1 MRNLYS
7 KLFKSYFSH
16 IFSYNFQKKFLF
28 LFGLTT
34 VSTFIWA
41 AESLDAKPSE
51 SPPPHLFLNPINIQ
65 DHQVKENPT
74 IVRSRLVNVDFSLLP
89 NQKKNFKAKPD
100 GEILLILNV
109 FQGLEFTALI
119 YKIEKKRSG
128 SYSWYGTLKGIP
140 MSRVVLVVNQNMV
153 FGNISTIKRSYQIRH
168 ISDGIHAIY
177 EIDPTKFPPTSEPIV
192 PKIKLKP
199 TPSPLSGSPT
209 DGTNKITTHISGG
222 TIHLRGGDSSI
233 HQNLFSTPKFSQD
246 GIPLS
251 STPTQSDAL
260 SPLINLKNQDL
271 ATQSADDG
279 TVIDILVVYTA
290 EARIEEGGTSSIES
304 IIDLAESETNAA
316 YANSGVSHVINVI
329 AKQEISF
336 SESGFSFSGF
346 LASAQNGSIPGLHDL
361 RNEKAADLVAVLV
374 KGDFSLCGLGYLLT
388 TVSSSFAPF
397 GYSVTAS
404 NCAAAGILT
413 FPHEIGH
420 NMGARHDRAA
430 DNTDGS
436 PFDFNH
442 GYVDNINTFKTI
454 MGTGGNFRYPGFS
467 NPNVQFNGAITGI
480 PDGNR
485 LAADNRLTFQKTAY
499 TVANFRQ
506 TNDSA
511 FDSIVPFDNA
521 MRVISPYWQSD
532 DSSYSFISI
541 THSSLSNMATQIG
554 IVVRA
559 IKDNGTLFGSATTFT
574 INRSTTRR
582 IFIVRSGHP
591 SINSSLT
598 DIELITG
605 SSIFQKG
612 FLHFNPVA
620 SNPEISVGG
629 FRDITMLSFWGAVV
643 IEKSTTGFSMEFV
656 GDTHDS
662 AATPNMAS
670 SATVSGVN

>member
-7 KLFKSYFSH
+7 KLFKSFFSH
-16 IFSYNFQKKFLF
+16 IFSYNFQKKFLL
-28 LFGLTT
+28 LFGLTI
-34 VSTFIWA
+34 VSTFICM
-41 AESLDAKPSE
+41 AEALDAKSSE
-51 SPPPHLFLNPINIQ
+51 SPPPYLFLNPINIQ

-89 NQKKNFKAKPD
+89 NPKKNFKAKPD
-100 GEILLILNV
+100 GEIVLILNV

-153 FGNISTIKRSYQIRH
+153 FGNISTIKRSYQIRQ
-168 ISDGIHAIY
+168 ISDEIHAIY
-177 EIDPTKFPPTSEPIV
+177 EIDPAKFPPTSDPIV
-192 PKIKLKP
+192 PKIELKP
-199 TPSPLSGSPT
+199 APSSLGVSPI
-209 DGTNKITTHISGG
+209 DGTNKIKIHISGG
-222 TIHLRGGDSSI
+222 TIHLRGGDAAI

-246 GIPLS
+246 AAIPLP

-260 SPLINLKNQDL
+260 SPLINLKTPDL
-271 ATQSADDG
+271 ATQYDDG
-279 TVIDILVVYTA
+279 SVIDILVVYTA
-290 EARIEEGGTSSIES
+290 EARIAEGGTSSIES
-304 IIDLAESETNAA
+304 IIDLAESETNEA
-316 YANSGVSHVINVI
+316 YANSGVSHVINVV
-329 AKQEISF
+329 AKKEISF

-346 LASAQNGSIPGLHDL
+346 LASAQNGSISGLHDL
-361 RNEKAADLVAVLV
+361 RNEKAADLVVVLV
-374 KGDFSLCGLGYLLT
+374 KGDFSFCGLGYLMAS
-388 TVSSSFAPF
+388 VSSSFAPF
-397 GYSVTAS
+397 GYSVVAS

-420 NMGARHDRAA
+420 NFGARHDRAV

-442 GYVDNINTFKTI
+442 GYVDNTNAFKTI
-454 MGTGGNFRYPGFS
+454 MAYGSNFRYPGFS
-467 NPNVQFNGAITGI
+467 NPNVKYNGAVTGK
-480 PDGNR
+480 PEGNP

-506 TNDSA
+506 TYDSA

-559 IKDNGTLFGSATTFT
+559 IKNNGTLFGSATTFT
-574 INRSTTRR
+574 IDRSTTRR

-605 SSIFQKG
+605 SSIFQNG

-620 SNPEISVGG
+620 SNPEINVGG
-629 FRDITMLSFWGAVV
+629 FRDITMLNFWGAVV
-643 IEKSTTGFSMEFV
+643 IEKNTTGFSMEFV

-662 AATPNMAS
+662 SATPNMAS